1 MTLERTNTE
10 IVRVCSFDLSAC
22 VLVIDVCV
30 PMCFMYVFVVGV
42 AVSKDESVTTKLIIQ
57 ILDFCIVFIN

>member
-30 PMCFMYVFVVGV
+30 CVFMYVFVVGV
-42 AVSKDESVTTKLIIQ
+42 AVSKDESVTTKIIIEITKLII
-57 ILDFCIVFIN
+57 N